1 MSQHKRGFLVAH
13 QVDGRWQR
21 VSHSGYLLA
30 GVGACHPLVGDMTE
44 TAHEQI
50 CLAVAWMAGEHGITS
65 VDLTPDVTP
74 DVTYRVS
81 WL

>member
-1 MSQHKRGFLVAH
+1 MSQRRGFLVGR
-13 QVDGRWQR
+13 QVEGRWQH

-44 TAHEQI
+44 VAHAQVCKAAE
-50 CLAVAWMAGEHGITS
+50 WMADNPGVVS
-65 VDLTPDVTP
+65 VDLVPDA
-74 DVTYRVS
+74 TYRVS